1 MKFGVKT
8 LVALVGTIAV
18 MGTMAATPASAC
30 HFKRHCCHHHYKAA
44 CHHRHHHH
52 HRHCA
57 R

>member
-8 LVALVGTIAV
+8 LVALVGTFAV

-30 HFKRHCCHHHYKAA
+30 HFKRHCCHHYYKAP

-52 HRHCA
+52 RHCA
-57 R
+57 W